1 MTTRSVDAQESPVS
15 RTPQATWHVLDTAL
29 GQEQF
34 LVGPSPRDPDGEALA
49 VFPPGAKV
57 LGPAGSDPRVSTEGW
72 RVALWSADA
81 EGNRHTDVGEPIYVE
96 PVPLTHVIGLVE
108 AECPTQL
115 TWVADRLMLPIV
127 NACAVLH
134 ADRTGRRVSFAA
146 KWLRDAEL
154 ILHELDIA
162 LAPLPAD
169 GLGAAAECTHTRS
182 IPDGLPECSAEAW
195 LPRHPGNWDPRLRE
209 GKMRAIYEDLHADAQ
224 EVGAHRGRR
233 AG

>member
-1 MTTRSVDAQESPVS
+1 MSDTRE
-15 RTPQATWHVLDTAL
+15 ATWQVLDTAI
-29 GQEQF
+29 GQEQY

-49 VFPPGAKV
+49 VFPPGAKLV
-57 LGPAGSDPRVSTEGW
+57 GPAGSEPRVSADGW

-81 EGNRHTDVGEPIYVE
+81 DGNRHTDVGEPIYVQ

-108 AECPTQL
+108 AECPDLL

-146 KWLRDAEL
+146 KWQRDAEL

-162 LAPLPAD
+162 LAPLPAG
-169 GLGAAAECTHTRS
+169 GLGAAAESTHTS
-182 IPDGLPECSAEAW
+182 EFPDGLPDGSADAW
-195 LPRHPGNWDPRLRE
+195 LPRNPGRWDERLRE
-209 GKMRAIYEDLHADAQ
+209 GKMRAIYDDLHADA
-224 EVGAHRGRR
+224 VAVVSHRGRD
-233 AG
+233 AN